1 MIRVIVYKN
10 QNDYT
15 VYYISKDEI
24 SEVRE
29 KLTNKGYHFVFV
41 ETNEDS

>member
-29 KLTNKGYHFVFV
+29 KLTNKGFYFVFV